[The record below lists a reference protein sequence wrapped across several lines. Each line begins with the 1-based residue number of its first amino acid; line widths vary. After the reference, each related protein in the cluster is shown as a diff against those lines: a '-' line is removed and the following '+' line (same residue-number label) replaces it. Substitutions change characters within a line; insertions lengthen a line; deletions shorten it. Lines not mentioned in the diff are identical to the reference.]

1 MASVY
6 TYISRVKSPQN
17 VCLGLLKDSSQAQAG
32 TRPLRHKADKA
43 RDRRAEAVFVGC
55 SLLICGCF
63 KCRSMCKER
72 KRRLHIV

>member
-32 TRPLRHKADKA
+32 TRPLRHKADKFLT
-43 RDRRAEAVFVGC
+43 DTLKLC
-55 SLLICGCF
+55 LLIVRC
-63 KCRSMCKER
+63 
-72 KRRLHIV
+72 